1 METERILKMMDMQM
15 ETDEKNDRMQK
26 LRRMARC
33 YCLPESSVVHLSLSR
48 LVVVVFSCAF
58 NVAQRHVAQASI
70 AELTI

>member
-48 LVVVVFSCAF
+48 LVVVVFSCF
-58 NVAQRHVAQASI
+58 N
-70 AELTI
+70 